1 MKTKILTL
9 GMITVLQF
17 AAGQTGGGEFKFQNT
32 ECLSEEARASIQKMI
47 KANQQ
52 KLRME
57 GKLTS
62 KNTLV
67 TPLFTWPVKKSASA
81 SYNEVWSISNY
92 VDHNAGYPNQ
102 LQDYNCGTRTYD
114 TSGGYNHAGI
124 DIFTWPFGWYQMDN
138 NQAEVIAAA
147 AGTIIAKSNGFYDRN
162 CAFNSS
168 NWNAVYVQHS
178 DGSVAWYGHLKN
190 NSLTSKSVGQSVN
203 AGEYLGIV
211 GSSGNSTGPHLH
223 FEVYN
228 SSNQLVDPYQGT
240 CNTWPSATQSWWQV
254 QKNYNN
260 PKINAVSSHS
270 GEVVLN
276 NGCGVQESTFFKN
289 QFNAGEGVY
298 IYTFLSDITAGSP
311 VNIQLLRPDNSVAY
325 NQSFNMPQFYTASY
339 WYWNFIPATFNQTGN
354 WKAQITAG
362 GSTQLHTFS
371 YGVLNTAEEVP
382 EGSQIKIVSP
392 VRDQELLIEYN
403 GKSNQEFT
411 LEIYSMEGKLVTS
424 GKVHLRKGINK
435 LPFHAPTGNYI
446 ARMTSDIY
454 EQSFKILNY

>member
-1 MKTKILTL
+1 MKTRILTI
-9 GMITVLQF
+9 GMLTAMQLT
-17 AAGQTGGGEFKFQNT
+17 AAQTGGGEFKFQNT
-32 ECLSEEARASIQKMI
+32 ECLSEEARTSIQKMI

-62 KNTLV
+62 KMLLV
-67 TPLFTWPVKKSASA
+67 PPPFIWPVKKSSGAA
-81 SYNEVWSISNY
+81 YNEVWSISNY

-124 DIFTWPFGWYQMDN
+124 DIFTWPFGWYQMDHN
-138 NQAEVIAAA
+138 EAEVIAAA

-168 NWNAVYVQHS
+168 TWNAVYVQHS
-178 DGSVAWYGHLKN
+178 DGSVTWYGHLKN
-190 NSLTSKSVGQSVN
+190 NSLTSKSIGQTVS

-228 SSNQLVDPYQGT
+228 SGNQLVDPYQGP

-260 PKINAVSSHS
+260 PKINSVSSHS
-270 GEVVLN
+270 GEVALN
-276 NGCGVQESTFFKN
+276 NGCGVQETTLFKN

-298 IYTFLSDITAGSP
+298 IYTFLSDIAAGSP

-339 WYWNFIPATFNQTGN
+339 WYWSFNSATFNQTGN

-371 YGVLNTAEEVP
+371 YGVLATAEQAVA
-382 EGSQIKIVSP
+382 EGLINIVNP
-392 VRDQELLIEYN
+392 VRNREIQIEYL
-403 GKSNQEFT
+403 GKTRRTFT
-411 LEIYSMEGKLVTS
+411 VEIYSMEGKLVS
-424 GKVHLRKGINK
+424 SREVVLRSGINT
-435 LPFHAPTGNYI
+435 LPFIETKASYIMKITAENY
-446 ARMTSDIY
+446 ANT
-454 EQSFKILNY
+454 FKIMNY